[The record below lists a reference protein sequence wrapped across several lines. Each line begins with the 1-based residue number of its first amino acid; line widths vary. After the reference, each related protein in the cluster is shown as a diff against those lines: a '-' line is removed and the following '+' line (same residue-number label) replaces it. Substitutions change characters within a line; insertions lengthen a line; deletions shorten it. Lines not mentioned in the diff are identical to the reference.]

1 MAKAICSKCKK
12 MGDLSE
18 VFPPICVGCNSYITL
33 QDAKDYY
40 EANKDLYDELLN
52 DHHECGPSS
61 LYRRQMCPGS
71 LEAERGLPEVQSEYS
86 EEGTLLHSA
95 VWIEHDREQLS
106 IDQLKTIGFVDDAL
120 EKIAAKYGVTEW
132 HGETRVRLSGGRWG
146 TIDCWGFAADGS
158 IVIIDFKF
166 GYKEVSSPASNL
178 QLADYATGIMN
189 EPSRTAKPAPQ
200 KVIACIIQP
209 RIMGSNWSEFTFTK
223 FDAITANIKDIIEKC
238 NNHEAQ
244 RNAGE
249 WCTYCKAFEKCNK
262 VNQMKDALSEIEPS
276 EITVANADEMYEKA
290 LLVEKKIKAIK
301 AQCKQ
306 IAIDNGGRAG
316 RLEIR
321 EKNGN
326 RFIPDLQ
333 KAYES
338 VQDIMTVQEFLS
350 CCSAKISNLEKEV
363 ASRLKEQSKV
373 KTLIEG
379 KEKFNELTGVQNK
392 KSTTEIKLNR

>member
-1 MAKAICSKCKK
+1 MSKAICSKCKK
-12 MGDLSE
+12 MGELSE
-18 VFPPICVGCNSYITL
+18 VFPAICVGCKPKK
-33 QDAKDYY
+33 QDDDA
-40 EANKDLYDELLN
+40 
-52 DHHECGPSS
+52 HHSCGPSS

-71 LEAERGLPEVQSEYS
+71 LEAERGLPNIESEYS
-86 EEGTLLHSA
+86 EEGNLLHSA
-95 VWIEHDREQLS
+95 VWIENDRENLT
-106 IDQLKTIGFVDDAL
+106 IDQLKTLSFVDDAL

-146 TIDCWGFAADGS
+146 TIDCWGYAADGS
-158 IVIIDFKF
+158 IVIVDFKF
-166 GYKEVSSPASNL
+166 GYKEVSAPASNL
-178 QLADYATGIMN
+178 QLADYATGIIDYS
-189 EPSRTAKPAPQ
+189 PHGVD
-200 KVIACIIQP
+200 KVTACIIQP
-209 RIMGSNWSEFTFTK
+209 RIMGSNWTEFTFTK
-223 FDAITANIKDIIEKC
+223 FDAIKANIKSIIQKC

-249 WCTYCKAFEKCNK
+249 WCTYCKAFDTCQEVNK
-262 VNQMKDALSEIEPS
+262 MTDSIAEIEPT
-276 EITVANADEMYEKA
+276 EITVANADKMYEKA

-301 AQCKQ
+301 AQCKKV
-306 IAIDNGGRAG
+306 AIDNGGRAG

-333 KAYES
+333 KAYEN
-338 VQDIMTVQEFLS
+338 VQDLMTVEEFLA
-350 CCSAKISNLEKEV
+350 CCSAKISNLEEEV
-363 ASRLKEQSKV
+363 ASRLKQQNKV